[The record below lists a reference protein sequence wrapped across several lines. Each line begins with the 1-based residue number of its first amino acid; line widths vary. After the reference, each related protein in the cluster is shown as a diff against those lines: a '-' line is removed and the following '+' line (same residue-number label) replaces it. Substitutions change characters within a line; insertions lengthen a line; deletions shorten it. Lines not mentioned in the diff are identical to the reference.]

1 MHLHG
6 RINRNKTLC
15 LYESSLERIMVR
27 TSIEKPIMSDIASNT
42 VIPIPPYKLG
52 VRLVQ
57 KLEKE
62 KYCMITI
69 LSRFLK

>member
-1 MHLHG
+1 
-6 RINRNKTLC
+6 
-15 LYESSLERIMVR
+15 MVR

-42 VIPIPPYKLG
+42 VIPIPPCKLG

-62 KYCMITI
+62 KYCMFTI
-69 LSRFLK
+69 LSRFEK

>member
-1 MHLHG
+1 
-6 RINRNKTLC
+6 
-15 LYESSLERIMVR
+15 MVR

-52 VRLVQ
+52 ARLVQ

-62 KYCMITI
+62 KYCVFTI
-69 LSRFLK
+69 LS

>member
-1 MHLHG
+1 
-6 RINRNKTLC
+6 
-15 LYESSLERIMVR
+15 MVR

-62 KYCMITI
+62 KYCMFSI
-69 LSRFLK
+69 LSRNVNRNKNRNYYFLQLLLGQ